1 MMNAGLKKPVKSKQD
16 AEEKKKVSI
25 RRHRTVLI
33 FTIMT
38 YIYIRSRSAC

>member
-25 RRHRTVLI
+25 GCHCTVVI
-33 FTIMT
+33 FPIM
-38 YIYIRSRSAC
+38 RSKI